1 FGAADLRLVFVPAAD
16 YDHGS
21 ERAVYDFNPG
31 YPRVTT
37 MQRGPDYMPKVGE
50 NLTEPLGYIPQVQH
64 TYAYFDQ
71 DYGIMNEVQLSIAES
86 TCAAKTV
93 GWPTDVP
100 YGYNMFGIAELTKL
114 ALERCDSARSVKYG
128 FYSEDSGSPLTPGY
142 GDSAEALAISDKY
155 GETWIFHNAS
165 AVWAAQRVPPGHVA
179 AVANGFIIREL
190 NLTNSDN
197 YLASPNVH
205 SFAQSMGWWDPSAG
219 PFDFTA
225 AYNYHTPGPIGPLY
239 VGRRVWR
246 ILDWFAPSL
255 RLNATLGQSTLPT
268 YPFSVPVD
276 APVTLHSV
284 FELLKDH
291 YEGTAFDM
299 TQGLAAGPFGNP
311 TRVFDFVNNWSL
323 LRFNQINAD
332 VRAEAAVWQARAMDQ
347 QLQWRKQPTVNA
359 SQLQAAN
366 NLFADQVFDAWWA
379 LAWRLV
385 SKFTDGFVT
394 TGEGAG
400 QMQIPGYPAAWLRQT
415 EFNNWPG
422 KTFRPPV
429 AEMPTVLATSF
440 ADPLDG
446 GNGGVWHSLALV
458 VAGVAVGVWGQRVRE
473 RYARRRSYD
482 RLL

>member
-1 FGAADLRLVFVPAAD
+1 MSIRCCF
-16 YDHGS
+16 H
-21 ERAVYDFNPG
+21 PG
-31 YPRVTT
+31 
-37 MQRGPDYMPKVGE
+37 PK
-50 NLTEPLGYIPQVQH
+50 
-64 TYAYFDQ
+64 
-71 DYGIMNEVQLSIAES
+71 
-86 TCAAKTV
+86 
-93 GWPTDVP
+93 
-100 YGYNMFGIAELTKL
+100 
-114 ALERCDSARSVKYG
+114 
-128 FYSEDSGSPLTPGY
+128 
-142 GDSAEALAISDKY
+142 
-155 GETWIFHNAS
+155 NAS

-311 TRVFDFVNNWSL
+311 TRYVPSCRYQWS
-323 LRFNQINAD
+323 
-332 VRAEAAVWQARAMDQ
+332 
-347 QLQWRKQPTVNA
+347 
-359 SQLQAAN
+359 
-366 NLFADQVFDAWWA
+366 
-379 LAWRLV
+379 
-385 SKFTDGFVT
+385 TDLC
-394 TGEGAG
+394 
-400 QMQIPGYPAAWLRQT
+400 M
-415 EFNNWPG
+415 
-422 KTFRPPV
+422 
-429 AEMPTVLATSF
+429 
-440 ADPLDG
+440 
-446 GNGGVWHSLALV
+446 V
-458 VAGVAVGVWGQRVRE
+458 VALMDRRVA
-473 RYARRRSYD
+473 
-482 RLL
+482 